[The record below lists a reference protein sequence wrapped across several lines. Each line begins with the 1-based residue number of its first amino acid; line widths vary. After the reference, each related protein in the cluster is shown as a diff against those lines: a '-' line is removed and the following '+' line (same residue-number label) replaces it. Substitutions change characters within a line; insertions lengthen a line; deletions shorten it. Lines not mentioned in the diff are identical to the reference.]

1 MKSILRK
8 LDSIAFSPRTVP
20 WVFFV
25 VAILAYGLFIWRHG
39 FYWDDLP
46 MSWIRYE
53 LGVEAMKL
61 YFSTSRPVWGSLYQI
76 TTQFIPQVPVY
87 WQVFALIWRWLGVIL
102 LEMVLRELWPQK
114 RQMVFV
120 ACLLFLLYPGFNLQF
135 VSYLSS
141 HFYIVVCI
149 FLLSHL
155 LTLRALLNPQRF
167 WSLTIAAMALS
178 LLNLWMMEYFYFL
191 ELVRLFLILYAL
203 HQTSN
208 EQRFLHVVRRAL
220 LNWLPYLFIFLVN
233 IFYRAFVFTNVAYQ
247 NVLIADLRS
256 DPLGAGFAL
265 LKAIA
270 SDLWLVSVKAWA
282 SVFHLPSPAL
292 DGPRTTLLYA
302 FVVLSVAVLV
312 FIFLYRYIRDGEDTK
327 NYQPALWAVGIGLI
341 AMVLGGGPYWLASL
355 ELSLAFPASRFTLSF
370 MIGISLFTAGML
382 DLFPVRARIFL
393 ASLLVALAAGKQVMI
408 SDDFRRDWDAQRN
421 LFGQMT
427 WRAPGIEPDT
437 LVLMNEELSYY
448 ADNSI
453 SAPLNWIYAPEQSG
467 EQIDYVLFYPTNR
480 LEKSLSDLKKDLP
493 VHFSYIAG
501 EFYGNTSDVLAFHY
515 APPGCLRLLEP
526 DLDKDN
532 RFILDASLMREA
544 SALSNAD
551 RITVQQTAV
560 MPGIYGPEP
569 THGWCY
575 YFQKADLAR
584 QMGNWERVV
593 DIGDKA
599 FSLNDH
605 PNDPIERFVFI
616 EGYAH
621 TGDWDR
627 AIKLSRESYRVS
639 KDYVGPLL
647 CRLWE
652 RIETETGESLER
664 NAALA
669 EIQEIISCLGP

>member
-1 MKSILRK
+1 M
-8 LDSIAFSPRTVP
+8 
-20 WVFFV
+20 
-25 VAILAYGLFIWRHG
+25 VAILTYGLFVWRHG

-61 YFSTSRPVWGSLYQI
+61 YFSTSRPVWAVLYQI

-87 WQVFALIWRWLGVIL
+87 WQVFAIIWRWLGVIL
-102 LEMVLRELWPQK
+102 LWMLLRELWPGRK
-114 RQMVFV
+114 QMAFV
-120 ACLLFLLYPGFNLQF
+120 ASLFFLLYPGFNLQF

-155 LTLRALLNPQRF
+155 LTLQALRTPNRF
-167 WSLTIAAMALS
+167 WLLTIAAMALS

-203 HQTSN
+203 HRTSDG
-208 EQRFLHVVRRAL
+208 ERFIQVAKRTF
-220 LNWLPYLFIFLVN
+220 LNWLPYLFVFLINV
-233 IFYRAFVFTNVAYQ
+233 FYRAFVFTNVAYQ
-247 NVLIADLRS
+247 NVLISDLRA
-256 DPLGAGFAL
+256 DPFGAGFAL
-265 LKAIA
+265 LKTIA
-270 SDLWLVSVKAWA
+270 SDLWLVGVNAWA
-282 SVFHLPSPAL
+282 LVFKLPSPAF

-302 FVVLSVAVLV
+302 FVVLSVAVLA
-312 FIFLYRYIRDGEDTK
+312 FLFLYRYIPGETK
-327 NYQPALWAVGIGLI
+327 RGHQPALWAIGIGLA
-341 AMVLGGGPYWLASL
+341 AMIFGGGPYWLASL
-355 ELSLAFPASRFTLSF
+355 DLSLAFPASRFTLSF
-370 MIGISLFTAGML
+370 MLGISLLLAGL
-382 DLFPVRARIFL
+382 IDLLPGRVRIVV
-393 ASLLVALAAGKQVMI
+393 ASVLIALAAGKQVMI
-408 SDDFRRDWDAQRN
+408 SDAFRRDWDVQRN
-421 LFGQMT
+421 LFWQMS
-427 WRAPGIEPDT
+427 WRAPGIKPDT

-480 LEKSLSDLKKDLP
+480 LERSLSDLKKDLP

-501 EFYGNTSDVLAFHY
+501 EFYGNTSDTLAFY
-515 APPGCLRLLEP
+515 YSPPGCLHLLDP
-526 DLDKDN
+526 DMDANN

-551 RITVQQTAV
+551 RILTEQQAV
-560 MPGIYGPEP
+560 MPNIYSPEP
-569 THGWCY
+569 AHGWCY

-584 QMGNWERVV
+584 QMGDWEEVTSL
-593 DIGDKA
+593 GDKA
-599 FSLNDH
+599 FKLDDH
-605 PNDPIERFVFI
+605 PNDPVERFVFI

-621 TGDWDR
+621 TGNWNR

-647 CRLWE
+647 CQLWE
-652 RIETETGESLER
+652 RIEAETDQSPERSEALTEMQGM
-664 NAALA
+664 
-669 EIQEIISCLGP
+669 ISCPNP